1 MSDDPGE
8 SFVIERFTPPRES
21 PDWLACGPGDDV
33 AVFQD
38 GNAVT
43 VDTMVE
49 GVHFRTTDDPEDVGA
64 KLVAIN
70 ASDLA
75 ASGARPRWAVLAI
88 SLPRPLDATW
98 VTGFSQGLLKAL
110 DQVGGRLVGGDT
122 TRSPSHIHVSLTLGG
137 PLAGAH
143 LSRSG
148 ASAGE
153 DLWVSGVLGDAA
165 VAFALPEAPPEV
177 RGALHRPAP
186 PLALGPALAKAGLA
200 SAAIDLSDGLAE
212 DLARLCAASDC
223 GAVVQPEQLPLSG
236 WVARNVVEPLPFQ
249 VGFGEDYELL
259 FTAPAEHRSAIQELG
274 NSLGISVTVIGRT
287 VCGGGAR
294 LAGTDWPKTWS
305 HFPESE

>member
-8 SFVIERFTPPRES
+8 SFVIERFTPPGES

-38 GNAVT
+38 GTAVT

-49 GVHFRTTDDPEDVGA
+49 GVHFRATDAPEDVGA
-64 KLVAIN
+64 KLVAVN

-75 ASGARPRWAVLAI
+75 ASGARPQWAVLAI
-88 SLPRPLDATW
+88 SLPHPIDSTW
-98 VTGFSQGLLKAL
+98 VTGFSQGLLTAL
-110 DQVGGRLVGGDT
+110 EQVGGCLVGGDT

-153 DLWVSGVLGDAA
+153 DLWISGVLGDAA
-165 VAFALPEAPPEV
+165 VAFALPEAPAEV
-177 RGALHRPAP
+177 QAALHRPDP
-186 PLALGPALAKAGLA
+186 PLALGPALVEAGLA
-200 SAAIDLSDGLAE
+200 SAAMDLSDGLAQ
-212 DLARLCAASDC
+212 DLTRLCAASSC
-223 GAVVQPEQLPLSG
+223 GAVVQPEQLPMSE
-236 WVARNVVEPLPFQ
+236 WMARNVVEPIPFQ

-259 FTAPAEHRSAIQELG
+259 FTAPAEHRAAIQDLG
-274 NSLGISVTVIGRT
+274 DSLGIAVTVIGRM

-294 LAGTDWPKTWS
+294 LAGLDWPKTWS
-305 HFPESE
+305 HFPESA